1 MESLTEEKSERMRID
16 ELNGLALT
24 GDGLALIM

>member
-1 MESLTEEKSERMRID
+1 MEPLTEEKNERMRID

-24 GDGLALIM
+24 DDGLTLTM

>member
-1 MESLTEEKSERMRID
+1 MEPLTEEKNERMRID

-24 GDGLALIM
+24 DDGLALTM